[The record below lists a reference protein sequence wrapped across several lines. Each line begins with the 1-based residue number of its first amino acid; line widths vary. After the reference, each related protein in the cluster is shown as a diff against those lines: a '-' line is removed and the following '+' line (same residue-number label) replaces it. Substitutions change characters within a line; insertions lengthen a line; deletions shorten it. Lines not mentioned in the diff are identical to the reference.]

1 MATLEEIMADRSSM
15 SLATPQLAPLP
26 KTKLQEKKDRLFG
39 SPAVQAPQEEVDQAA
54 DDSLLSLMNGG
65 SSSENTPDFGDRV
78 EASMYKSGGS
88 LADMGKS
95 ISNSVFGTEFD
106 DSVKTGW
113 SREANPETRQASAAD
128 EMAGISFDQR
138 QNANQELQGVMD
150 TYVEDGF
157 LPALGDALPLAGGVI
172 GDSTSSFVEMGAG
185 AAASSLGG
193 AGVAVLAKKAKNTFD
208 LIDKIGDSYDAAKE
222 ANKAVKLA
230 GTLGKNIAKKS
241 VGASVLTADLVQQ
254 TKVDYEQK
262 TGEKMSPA
270 RLAGTTASIL
280 ATSAFQMGMVKR
292 FYMPSAKTFVGK
304 TIKEKYVNEMK
315 QISKYL
321 DQGAVK
327 GIAKRIGSGAGKVFA
342 AGGAEALQEYS
353 QTWATILSV
362 HMDPEEANGFFASA
376 YEEFS
381 DDDNQNKAEVGAI
394 LGFAAGGGIRA
405 ASAVP
410 TTAVGTVADA
420 AVGTGNA
427 IAKKSYNAA
436 RDRLNPE
443 DQAAD
448 IEERQNLR
456 AAAQEIQ
463 TEAARKVGVVSE
475 AKGFQDITDETVK
488 AEFTRLAAGR
498 DLSDPEVFKS
508 VSNEAVRSYKADS
521 TLALADENLQDGFIK
536 GKKIVRKVGD
546 DFAKILDLTPEEVQK
561 VKDYTI
567 KKVEDAKSFGKAFS
581 DDLKNFKSSATVG
594 VAEAAVDF
602 VSEATKETTKKGVD
616 YANSK
621 ESVQKLKSRLEGINS
636 VNAARTMAD
645 SLEKNSPD
653 NSVNAV
659 REIRSWADQKEKDQK
674 RTNRKNDSYV
684 NFESLGESVKEA
696 SQKGA
701 TVTNPRALSIELSEI
716 SKGSIENMETL
727 QSVENAF
734 ENYKQ
739 TDFSKN
745 GNSPM
750 GPVTRKN
757 LGRKLVRSRARLE
770 LEGDTSVT
778 ARAKSAAD
786 ATVEAAGKA
795 TAWAKP
801 AVDKLKSLGIS
812 TVDALVDRVTN
823 EDVFI
828 SEDNEQQRGVISL
841 IQGLVKKELNSKENP
856 EVAKLSPEEQL
867 NVKIARIFSENKEK
881 GEGKEVFG
889 DITIKGISKSFKTS
903 NPDYIMA
910 VMGRI
915 FSPART
921 PAVEKILRARIAESM
936 KDSKQPNTEPTRQKK
951 KSTDDTVTKDK
962 NNSESTTD
970 NKSKVVI
977 EEDGAV
983 FRSAPDLSSA
993 NAKLV
998 EILGNNIC
1006 KA

>member
-1 MATLEEIMADRSSM
+1 MATLEEIMAARSST

-26 KTKLQEKKDRLFG
+26 KTKLQEKKERLFG
-39 SPAVQAPQEEVDQAA
+39 APAVPSYQAEEDEAEKN
-54 DDSLLSLMNGG
+54 SFLSLINGG
-65 SSSENTPDFGDRV
+65 SSSGNTPDFGDRV
-78 EASMYKSGGS
+78 EASMIKSGGS

-106 DSVKTGW
+106 DSVETGW
-113 SREANPETRQASAAD
+113 SRQANPETRQASAAD

-138 QNANQELQGVMD
+138 QNSNQELQGVMD

-157 LPALGDALPLAGGVI
+157 FPAVGAALPLAGGVI
-172 GDSTSSFVEMGAG
+172 ADSASSFVEMGAG
-185 AAASSLGG
+185 AAAAGLGG

-241 VGASVLTADLVQQ
+241 VGASVLTADIVQQ
-254 TKVDYEQK
+254 TKVEYEQE

-270 RLAGTTASIL
+270 RLAGATASIL

-327 GIAKRIGSGAGKVFA
+327 GIAKRIGAGAGKVFA

-362 HMDPEEANGFFASA
+362 HMDPEEAGGFFASA

-394 LGFAAGGGIRA
+394 LGFVAGGGIRA

-410 TTAVGTVADA
+410 TTAVGAVADA

-436 RDRLNPE
+436 RDRLSTE
-443 DQAAD
+443 DQEAD
-448 IEERQNLR
+448 IEERNNLR

-463 TEAARKVGVVSE
+463 TEAERKVDIVSK
-475 AKGFQDITDETVK
+475 AKSFQDITDEKVK
-488 AEFTRLAAGR
+488 SEFTRLAEGK
-498 DLSDPEVFKS
+498 DLTDPEVFKS
-508 VSNEAVRSYKADS
+508 VSDKAVRSYKKDS
-521 TLALADENLQDGFIK
+521 VSALYEE
-536 GKKIVRKVGD
+536 KKQNAYLTGRKVVKKAGE
-546 DFAKILDLTPEEVQK
+546 DFAKFADLTEEDIQAI
-561 VKDYTI
+561 KDYTT
-567 KKVEDAKSFGKAFS
+567 KKVESIEGFGKSFVE
-581 DDLKNFKSSATVG
+581 DLKNYKTSATIG

-602 VSEATKETTKKGVD
+602 VSEASKKTAKKGAE
-616 YANSK
+616 YANTK
-621 ESVQKLKSRLEGINS
+621 ESVQNLKSRLNNINS
-636 VNAARTMAD
+636 VSAARSVAN
-645 SLEKNSPD
+645 SLEQNSPD
-653 NSVNAV
+653 NSKNAV
-659 REIRSWADQKEKDQK
+659 REIRSWADQREKDQK
-674 RTNRKNDSYV
+674 KTNRKNDSFLNY
-684 NFESLGESVKEA
+684 ERLGDNVKEA

-701 TVTNPRALSIELSEI
+701 AVTNPRALGIELSEAI
-716 SKGSIENMETL
+716 KGGIQDIETV
-727 QSVENAF
+727 QSLENAL
-734 ENYKQ
+734 ENYSQ
-739 TDFSKN
+739 TDFAKTDKSAL
-745 GNSPM
+745 SPAY
-750 GPVTRKN
+750 RKN
-757 LGRKLVRSRARLE
+757 LSKKLAKARE
-770 LEGDTSVT
+770 DIKEKGDTSLSD
-778 ARAKSAAD
+778 RAKSAAE
-786 ATVEAAGKA
+786 ATVEAASKA
-795 TAWAKP
+795 SEWAKP
-801 AVDKLKSLGIS
+801 ATDWLKKNSIS

-828 SEDNEQQRGVISL
+828 SEDTKQQRGAIS
-841 IQGLVKKELNSKENP
+841 GLQNQIKKVLESKEGATSDRSNQ
-856 EVAKLSPEEQL
+856 EEL
-867 NVKIARIFSENKEK
+867 LKSKIATILGEDKENGGGNDIFGEK
-881 GEGKEVFG
+881 
-889 DITIKGISKSFKTS
+889 TIQGISKVFKTS
-903 NPDYIMA
+903 NPDYIMS
-910 VMGRI
+910 VIGRV
-915 FSPART
+915 FPPARNPET
-921 PAVEKILRARIAESM
+921 EKILRKRIKEHL
-936 KDSKQPNTEPTRQKK
+936 KDSTEPNTKPTRQRKK
-951 KSTDDTVTKDK
+951 NADDTVTKDE
-962 NNSESTTD
+962 NSSESTTD
-970 NKSKVVI
+970 NESEVVI